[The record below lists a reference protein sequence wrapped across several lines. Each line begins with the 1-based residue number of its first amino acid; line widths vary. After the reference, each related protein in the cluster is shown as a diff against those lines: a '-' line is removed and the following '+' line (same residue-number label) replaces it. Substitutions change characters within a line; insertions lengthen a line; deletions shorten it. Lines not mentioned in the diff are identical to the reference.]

1 MSTSLEQARVQLYA
15 DYGVASHNLEEW
27 SNRKQALKNEIQRVE
42 AELQRLQQEAQK
54 QQAPQAES
62 SAAVAGQVA

>member
-27 SNRKQALKNEIQRVE
+27 SNRKHAIKAEIQKVE
-42 AELQRLQQEAQK
+42 AEIQRLQQEAQK
-54 QQAPQAES
+54 QAATSAPQVEQ
-62 SAAVAGQVA
+62 AV